1 MALSHAILATVLN
14 GPMTGYDL
22 AKKFSKRSGYIWRA
36 THQQIYQELARL
48 EQNGFLEPV
57 EEGGELRADRVPR
70 SITATGREHL
80 LEWVIRSNEPASIK
94 DEILVKCMTLGLA
107 SAEQVARPIADRR
120 AQHEERL
127 AFYRDAV
134 NGKYDD
140 PRSLKGEALGNYLAL
155 SGGIR
160 YETAWIAWA
169 DEALE
174 LLKSA

>member
-22 AKKFSKRSGYIWRA
+22 AKRFSKRSGYIWRA
-36 THQQIYQELARL
+36 SHQQIYQELAKL

-57 EEGGELRADRVPR
+57 QEDADTRVDRVPR
-70 SITATGREHL
+70 AITPVGRDYL
-80 LEWVIRSNEPASIK
+80 LEWVVRSNEPASIK

-127 AFYRDAV
+127 VHYQSAIDAR
-134 NGKYDD
+134 YPD
-140 PRSLKGEALGNYLAL
+140 PRALEGEVLGHYLAIA
-155 SGGIR
+155 GGIR

-169 DEALE
+169 DEALD
-174 LLKSA
+174 LLQHT